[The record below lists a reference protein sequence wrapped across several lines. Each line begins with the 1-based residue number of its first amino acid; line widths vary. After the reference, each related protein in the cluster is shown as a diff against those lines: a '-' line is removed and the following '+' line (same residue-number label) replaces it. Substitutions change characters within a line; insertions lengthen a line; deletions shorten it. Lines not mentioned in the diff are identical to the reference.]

1 MKRARSKRG
10 EGPFARDIHRVV
22 LDLVDHLDAMVAYW
36 DINQVCRFANQAYRT
51 WFGKGRPELVG
62 TTLKELLGP
71 ALYEKNLPYITAAYA
86 GQKQIFER
94 DIPIP
99 DGSIR
104 SSLATYTP
112 HVVDGQVQGIFV
124 HVADVTPLKVLEREL
139 RDAKEQA
146 ERLATHDFLTGLPN
160 RVLLL
165 DNIREA
171 MTIAD
176 RKHQELAVLTID
188 VDNFKAFN
196 DTYGHAGGDRLL
208 VELASRLTRSLH
220 GHDMVA
226 RIAGDEFVL
235 VALDV
240 GSAAQVETTANRIL
254 DAARQP
260 FAIGHSTVSA
270 TLSIGVAIY
279 PRHGATPE
287 ALLVSS
293 DRAMYVA
300 KRHGKDRFAVAD

>member
-1 MKRARSKRG
+1 MKRAKSNCR
-10 EGPFARDIHRVV
+10 EVPPANDLNRVV
-22 LDLVDHLDAMVAYW
+22 LNLVDHLDAMVAYW

-51 WFGKGRPELVG
+51 WFGKGRSELVG

-71 ALYEKNLPYITAAYA
+71 VLYEMNLPHIRAAYA

-94 DIPIP
+94 DILIP
-99 DGSIR
+99 GGTIR

-112 HVVDGQVQGIFV
+112 DLVDGQVQGIFV
-124 HVADVTPLKVLEREL
+124 HVADVTPLKLLEREL

-165 DNIREA
+165 DRIRQA
-171 MTIAD
+171 MAIAD
-176 RKHQELAVLTID
+176 RQREELAVLTID
-188 VDNFKAFN
+188 VDDFKAFN
-196 DTYGHAGGDRLL
+196 DTFGHAGGDRFLI
-208 VELASRLTRSLH
+208 ELASRLTHSLR
-220 GHDMVA
+220 GHDTVS

-235 VALDV
+235 VAFDI
-240 GSAAQVETTANRIL
+240 GSVAKVETIANRIL

-260 FAIGHSTVSA
+260 VAIGNSSVSA
-270 TLSIGVAIY
+270 TLSIGIAIF
-279 PRHGATPE
+279 PRHGATAE
-287 ALLVSS
+287 TLLVSS

-300 KRHGKDRFAVAD
+300 KRHGKNRFAVAD